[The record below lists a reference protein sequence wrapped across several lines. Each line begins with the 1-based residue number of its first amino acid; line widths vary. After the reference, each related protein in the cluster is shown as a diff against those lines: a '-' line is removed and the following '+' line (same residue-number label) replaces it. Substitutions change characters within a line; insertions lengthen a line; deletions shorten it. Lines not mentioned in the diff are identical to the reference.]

1 VKKSFLITLAL
12 FVLFLGVISAQGA
25 DLKIGHVNLNKA
37 LNDSDRGKEATKILE
52 DMINDK
58 KSILVEK
65 EKEIKKLDEEMK
77 RQSSILTPESKR
89 EKQEEKQDHFDTLY
103 KDYQR
108 KGKDFQEEIQKKE
121 VELTQKIQKDLLEIV
136 KKIGKEEGY
145 TMIFESGVGSI
156 IYAREEFDITDKVIK
171 KYNETPDAKK

>member
-1 VKKSFLITLAL
+1 VKKSFLIIVAL
-12 FVLFLGVISAQGA
+12 SVLFLGIISAQGA
-25 DLKIGHVNLNKA
+25 DLKIGHINLNKA
-37 LNDSDRGKEATKILE
+37 LNDSGRGKKAAKILE
-52 DMINDK
+52 NMINYK
-58 KSILVEK
+58 KSILIEK

-89 EKQEEKQDHFDTLY
+89 EKQDHFDKLY

-145 TMIFESGVGSI
+145 TMIFESGAGSI
-156 IYAREEFDITDKVIK
+156 IYAREEFDITEKVIK